1 MDTPANDYDRHL
13 GQWNRWMKSVY
24 EESVPSEAILDRLGE
39 FWSDLGEMRDQ
50 VSKIRPPRD
59 ARDIHELFLKMMVE
73 EKRAIELL
81 QGYYT
86 THNERL
92 RSDANAALAQN
103 GVLRREYDK
112 ELTDLWESCFGVP
125 LGETK
130 YPRPPRRTEPECAT
144 EGTAPRDRV
153 SPVLPQLLEPAE
165 AGSVWC
171 QAGSSW
177 SRRTPLELLD
187 GP

>member
-1 MDTPANDYDRHL
+1 LAAFLTAMDTPANDCDRHL
-13 GQWNRWMKSVY
+13 DQWNRWMKRVY
-24 EESVPSEAILDRLGE
+24 EESVPSEAILDRLDE

-50 VSKIRPPRD
+50 VSKIRPPRE
-59 ARDIHELFLKMMVE
+59 ARNIHELFLKMMGE

-112 ELTDLWESCFGVP
+112 ELTDLWESCFGVS

-130 YPRPPRRTEPECAT
+130 YP
-144 EGTAPRDRV
+144 
-153 SPVLPQLLEPAE
+153 
-165 AGSVWC
+165 
-171 QAGSSW
+171 
-177 SRRTPLELLD
+177 
-187 GP
+187 